1 MSTPIH
7 QLQQPPQMPPVMNG
21 GGGGAQPELFD
32 QVFDETQSGN
42 GAVAQQQQPPVQ
54 MQQQANIHNEALQE
68 DFMSE
73 ISEDTMSTDNSE
85 IIQNTLKYD
94 SGARQ
99 ANMSRGG
106 VMDVVVDEMRDPLY
120 VIILYLIFQSGVGNK
135 IIESNKYFM
144 KYFVAESGQINM
156 YGIVFKA
163 VMLGVAF
170 YILRKLLK

>member
-1 MSTPIH
+1 
-7 QLQQPPQMPPVMNG
+7 
-21 GGGGAQPELFD
+21 
-32 QVFDETQSGN
+32 
-42 GAVAQQQQPPVQ
+42 
-54 MQQQANIHNEALQE
+54 
-68 DFMSE
+68 
-73 ISEDTMSTDNSE
+73 
-85 IIQNTLKYD
+85 
-94 SGARQ
+94 
-99 ANMSRGG
+99 
-106 VMDVVVDEMRDPLY
+106 VDEMRDPLY